1 MIYRTKDPMNVTV
14 FGAGYVGLVSAA
26 GLAAIGHNVICI
38 DVDQSRIERLM
49 LGDIPFYEP
58 GLIDL
63 VTECVR
69 SGHLRFTT
77 SSESA
82 IAHGEV
88 LIIGVGT
95 PPQLDGSAD
104 LTHVVDVARTIGQ
117 HLDHFA
123 VVVVKSTVPVGT
135 SDVVKQAVL
144 EGGQDNHRNYGAV
157 DFAVASNPEFLKEG
171 DAVRDF
177 MEPDRIVVGA
187 SDDRAIAVLKK
198 MYAPLCP
205 TPQVLMLMSERS
217 SELCKYASNA
227 MLATRISFMNE
238 IAKLSDT
245 LGADVIDVQ
254 RVMAADPRIGSKY
267 LSAGAGF
274 GGSCFPKDLRAIVAM
289 GADNGLK
296 MDLVRSVIDVN
307 DQQQHVMIEKAKQV
321 LGSLK
326 GKRCAVWGLSFKPET
341 DDIRDAPS
349 LALIRTLLAE
359 GATVVAHDPMVDWL
373 PMFSSLPS
381 ELFAIVENQNDALV
395 GADILFLV
403 TEWKQFRD
411 LDVSHLIANMNKP
424 VIIDGRNI
432 WHDHDF
438 TSTSVKYVGIGR
450 HSSNISSDISNDM
463 SKVIDQ
469 LEKLVG

>member
-1 MIYRTKDPMNVTV
+1 
-14 FGAGYVGLVSAA
+14 
-26 GLAAIGHNVICI
+26 
-38 DVDQSRIERLM
+38 
-49 LGDIPFYEP
+49 
-58 GLIDL
+58 
-63 VTECVR
+63 
-69 SGHLRFTT
+69 
-77 SSESA
+77 
-82 IAHGEV
+82 
-88 LIIGVGT
+88 
-95 PPQLDGSAD
+95 
-104 LTHVVDVARTIGQ
+104 
-117 HLDHFA
+117 
-123 VVVVKSTVPVGT
+123 
-135 SDVVKQAVL
+135 
-144 EGGQDNHRNYGAV
+144 
-157 DFAVASNPEFLKEG
+157 
-171 DAVRDF
+171 

-187 SDDRAIAVLKK
+187 SDDRAIAVLKR

-289 GADNGLK
+289 GADNGLN

-307 DQQQHVMIEKAKQV
+307 DKQQHVMIEKAKQV

-373 PMFSSLPS
+373 PMFSSLPP

-411 LDVSHLIANMNKP
+411 LDASLLIASMNNP
-424 VIIDGRNI
+424 VIVDGRNL

-438 TSTSVKYVGIGR
+438 ASTSVKYVGIGR
-450 HSSNISSDISNDM
+450 HSSNIRNDISNDV
-463 SKVIDQ
+463 SIDTDQ
-469 LEKLVG
+469 LEKLVS

>member
-1 MIYRTKDPMNVTV
+1 MIYRTKDPMKVTV

-26 GLAAIGHNVICI
+26 GLAAIGHSVICI
-38 DVDQSRIERLM
+38 DVDQSRVERLM

-77 SSESA
+77 SSVSA

-104 LTHVVDVARTIGQ
+104 LTHVVDVARTIGE

-144 EGGQDNHRNYGAV
+144 EGGHSNRNMV

-187 SDDRAIAVLKK
+187 SDDRAIAVLKR
-198 MYAPLCP
+198 MYAPLCS

-238 IAKLSDT
+238 IAKLSDM

-289 GADNGLK
+289 GADNGLN

-307 DQQQHVMIEKAKQV
+307 DQQQHVMIEKAKQA

-349 LALIRTLLAE
+349 LSLIRTLLAE

-373 PMFSSLPS
+373 PMFSSLPP
-381 ELFAIVENQNDALV
+381 EIFTIVENKNDALV
-395 GADILFLV
+395 RADILFLV

-411 LDVSHLIANMNKP
+411 LDASLLIANMNDP
-424 VIIDGRNI
+424 VIIDGRNL
-432 WHDHDF
+432 WHDKDF
-438 TSTSVKYVGIGR
+438 AGTLIKYVGIGR
-450 HSSNISSDISNDM
+450 HSSNMSNA
-463 SKVIDQ
+463 IDR

>member
-14 FGAGYVGLVSAA
+14 FGAGYVGLVSAT

-49 LGDIPFYEP
+49 LGDIPFYEF

-77 SSESA
+77 SSENA

-104 LTHVVDVARTIGQ
+104 LTHVIDVARTIGR
-117 HLDHFA
+117 HLNHFA

-135 SDVVKQAVL
+135 SEVVKQAVL
-144 EGGQDNHRNYGAV
+144 EGGQSNRNMV
-157 DFAVASNPEFLKEG
+157 NFAVASNPEFLKEG

-187 SDDRAIAVLKK
+187 SDDRAIAVLKR

-205 TPQVLMLMSERS
+205 TPQVLMVMSERS

-289 GADNGLK
+289 GADNGLN

-307 DQQQHVMIEKAKQV
+307 DQQQHVMIEKAKQA

-326 GKRCAVWGLSFKPET
+326 GKQCAVWGLSFKPET

-349 LALIRTLLAE
+349 LALIRTLLAG
-359 GATVVAHDPMVDWL
+359 GATVVAHDPMVNWL
-373 PMFSSLPS
+373 PMFSSLP
-381 ELFAIVENQNDALV
+381 EEIFTIVESQNDALV
-395 GADILFLV
+395 GADILFLI

-411 LDVSHLIANMNKP
+411 LDTSLLVANMNNP
-424 VIIDGRNI
+424 IIIDGRNL
-432 WHDHDF
+432 WHDKDF
-438 TSTSVKYVGIGR
+438 TGTSIKYVGIGR
-450 HSSNISSDISNDM
+450 NSSDMPIVVN
-463 SKVIDQ
+463 Q
-469 LEKLVG
+469 LNKLVG

>member
-1 MIYRTKDPMNVTV
+1 MIYRTKDPINVTV

-77 SSESA
+77 SSENA

-104 LTHVVDVARTIGQ
+104 LTHVVEVARTIGQ

-144 EGGQDNHRNYGAV
+144 EGGRSNHNSV
-157 DFAVASNPEFLKEG
+157 NVAVASNPEFLKEG

-187 SDDRAIAVLKK
+187 SDDRAISVLTR
-198 MYAPLCP
+198 MYAPLCS
-205 TPQVLMLMSERS
+205 TPKVLMLMSERS

-289 GADNGLK
+289 GADAGLN

-307 DQQQHVMIEKAKQV
+307 DKQQHVMIEKAKQV

-373 PMFSSLPS
+373 PMFSSLPP
-381 ELFAIVENQNDALV
+381 EIFTIVENQNDAFV

-411 LDVSHLIANMNKP
+411 LDASLLIASMNNP
-424 VIIDGRNI
+424 VIVDGRNL

-450 HSSNISSDISNDM
+450 NSRDIRNNMSNDV
-463 SKVIDQ
+463 SIDTDQ
-469 LEKLVG
+469 LEKLVS

>member
-144 EGGQDNHRNYGAV
+144 EGGRSNHNTV

-198 MYAPLCP
+198 MYAPLCS

-245 LGADVIDVQ
+245 LGAD
-254 RVMAADPRIGSKY
+254 
-267 LSAGAGF
+267 
-274 GGSCFPKDLRAIVAM
+274 
-289 GADNGLK
+289 
-296 MDLVRSVIDVN
+296 
-307 DQQQHVMIEKAKQV
+307 
-321 LGSLK
+321 
-326 GKRCAVWGLSFKPET
+326 
-341 DDIRDAPS
+341 
-349 LALIRTLLAE
+349 
-359 GATVVAHDPMVDWL
+359 
-373 PMFSSLPS
+373 
-381 ELFAIVENQNDALV
+381 
-395 GADILFLV
+395 
-403 TEWKQFRD
+403 
-411 LDVSHLIANMNKP
+411 
-424 VIIDGRNI
+424 
-432 WHDHDF
+432 
-438 TSTSVKYVGIGR
+438 
-450 HSSNISSDISNDM
+450 
-463 SKVIDQ
+463 
-469 LEKLVG
+469 

>member
-1 MIYRTKDPMNVTV
+1 MIYRTKDPMKVTV

-26 GLAAIGHNVICI
+26 GLAAIGHNVVCI
-38 DVDQSRIERLM
+38 DVDQSRVERLM

-77 SSESA
+77 SSLSA

-104 LTHVVDVARTIGQ
+104 LTHVVDVARTIGE

-144 EGGQDNHRNYGAV
+144 EGGHSNHNMV

-187 SDDRAIAVLKK
+187 SDDRAIAVLKR

-289 GADNGLK
+289 GADNGLS

-349 LALIRTLLAE
+349 LSLIRTLLAE

-373 PMFSSLPS
+373 PMFSSLPEEIFS
-381 ELFAIVENQNDALV
+381 IVENQNDALA

-411 LDVSHLIANMNKP
+411 LDVSYLATNMNNS
-424 VIIDGRNI
+424 VIIDGRNL

-450 HSSNISSDISNDM
+450 ASSNMSNDM
-463 SKVIDQ
+463 SSVGDQ

>member
-144 EGGQDNHRNYGAV
+144 EGGRSNHNTV

-187 SDDRAIAVLKK
+187 SDDRAIAVLKR

-289 GADNGLK
+289 GADNGLN

-307 DQQQHVMIEKAKQV
+307 DQQQHIMIEKAKQV

-349 LALIRTLLAE
+349 LVLIRTLLAE

-373 PMFSSLPS
+373 PMFSSLPP
-381 ELFAIVENQNDALV
+381 EIFTIVENKNDALV
-395 GADILFLV
+395 EADILFLV

-411 LDVSHLIANMNKP
+411 LDVSLLIANMNNP
-424 VIIDGRNI
+424 VIIDGRNL

-438 TSTSVKYVGIGR
+438 TSTAVKYVGIGR
-450 HSSNISSDISNDM
+450 HSSNISSDTSNDM
-463 SKVIDQ
+463 SKVMDQ
-469 LEKLVG
+469 LEKLVS

>member
-1 MIYRTKDPMNVTV
+1 MIYRTKDPMKVTV

-26 GLAAIGHNVICI
+26 GLAAIGHNVVCI
-38 DVDQSRIERLM
+38 DVDQSRVERLM

-77 SSESA
+77 SSVSA

-104 LTHVVDVARTIGQ
+104 LTHVVDVARTIGE

-144 EGGQDNHRNYGAV
+144 EGGHSNRNMV

-187 SDDRAIAVLKK
+187 SDDRAIAVLKR
-198 MYAPLCP
+198 MYAPLCS

-289 GADNGLK
+289 GADNGLN

-307 DQQQHVMIEKAKQV
+307 DQQQHVMIEKAKQA

-349 LALIRTLLAE
+349 LSLIRTLLAE

-373 PMFSSLPS
+373 PMFSSLPP
-381 ELFAIVENQNDALV
+381 EIFTIVENKNDALV
-395 GADILFLV
+395 RADILFLV

-411 LDVSHLIANMNKP
+411 LDASLLIANMNDP
-424 VIIDGRNI
+424 VIIDGRNL
-432 WHDHDF
+432 WHDKDF
-438 TSTSVKYVGIGR
+438 AGNLIKYVGIGR
-450 HSSNISSDISNDM
+450 HSSNMSNA
-463 SKVIDQ
+463 IDR

>member
-1 MIYRTKDPMNVTV
+1 MIYRTKDPMKVTV

-26 GLAAIGHNVICI
+26 GLAAIGHNVVCI
-38 DVDQSRIERLM
+38 DVDQSRVERLM

-77 SSESA
+77 SSLSA

-104 LTHVVDVARTIGQ
+104 LTHVVDVARTIGE

-144 EGGQDNHRNYGAV
+144 EGGHSNRNMV

-187 SDDRAIAVLKK
+187 SDDRAIAVLKR

-289 GADNGLK
+289 GEDNGLN

-349 LALIRTLLAE
+349 LSLIRTLLAE

-373 PMFSSLPS
+373 PMFSSLPP
-381 ELFAIVENQNDALV
+381 EIFTIVENKNDALV
-395 GADILFLV
+395 GTDILFLV

-411 LDVSHLIANMNKP
+411 LDVSRLIANMNDP
-424 VIIDGRNI
+424 VIIDGRNL
-432 WHDHDF
+432 WHDKDF
-438 TSTSVKYVGIGR
+438 DRTSIKYVGIGR
-450 HSSNISSDISNDM
+450 ATSNMSNDL
-463 SKVIDQ
+463 SNVIDQ
-469 LEKLVG
+469 LNKLVS

>member
-1 MIYRTKDPMNVTV
+1 MKVTV

-26 GLAAIGHNVICI
+26 GLAAIGHNVVCI
-38 DVDQSRIERLM
+38 DVDQRRVERLM

-77 SSESA
+77 SSVSA

-104 LTHVVDVARTIGQ
+104 LTHVVDVARTIGE

-144 EGGQDNHRNYGAV
+144 EGGHSNRNMV

-187 SDDRAIAVLKK
+187 SDDRAIAVLKR
-198 MYAPLCP
+198 MYAPLCS

-289 GADNGLK
+289 GADNGLN

-307 DQQQHVMIEKAKQV
+307 DQQQHVMIEKAKQA

-349 LALIRTLLAE
+349 LSLIRTLLAE

-373 PMFSSLPS
+373 PMFSSLPP
-381 ELFAIVENQNDALV
+381 EIFTIVENKNDALV
-395 GADILFLV
+395 RADILFLV

-411 LDVSHLIANMNKP
+411 LDASLLIANMNDP
-424 VIIDGRNI
+424 VIIDGRNL
-432 WHDHDF
+432 WHDKDF
-438 TSTSVKYVGIGR
+438 AGTLIKYVGIGR
-450 HSSNISSDISNDM
+450 HSSNMSNA
-463 SKVIDQ
+463 IDR

>member
-1 MIYRTKDPMNVTV
+1 MIYRTKDPMKVTV

-26 GLAAIGHNVICI
+26 GLAAIGHNVVCI
-38 DVDQSRIERLM
+38 DVDQSRVERLM

-77 SSESA
+77 SSLSA

-104 LTHVVDVARTIGQ
+104 LTHVVDVARTIGE

-144 EGGQDNHRNYGAV
+144 EGGHSNRNMV

-187 SDDRAIAVLKK
+187 SDDRAIAVLKR

-289 GADNGLK
+289 GADNGLN

-307 DQQQHVMIEKAKQV
+307 DQQQHVMIEKAKQA

-349 LALIRTLLAE
+349 LSLIRTLLAE

-373 PMFSSLPS
+373 PMFSSLPP
-381 ELFAIVENQNDALV
+381 EIFTIVENKNDALV
-395 GADILFLV
+395 RADILFLV

-411 LDVSHLIANMNKP
+411 LDASLLIANMNDP
-424 VIIDGRNI
+424 VIIDGRNL
-432 WHDHDF
+432 WHDKDF
-438 TSTSVKYVGIGR
+438 AGTLIKYVGIGR
-450 HSSNISSDISNDM
+450 HSSNMSNA
-463 SKVIDQ
+463 IDR

>member
-1 MIYRTKDPMNVTV
+1 MIYRTKEPMNVTV

-26 GLAAIGHNVICI
+26 GLAAIGHFVICI

-63 VTECVR
+63 VTKCVR

-77 SSESA
+77 SSVSA

-104 LTHVVDVARTIGQ
+104 LTHVVDLARTIGH

-144 EGGQDNHRNYGAV
+144 EGGRDNHNTV
-157 DFAVASNPEFLKEG
+157 NFVVASNPEFLKEG

-187 SDDRAIAVLKK
+187 SDDRAFAILKK
-198 MYAPLCP
+198 MYAPLCS

-289 GADNGLK
+289 GADNGLN

-307 DQQQHVMIEKAKQV
+307 DQQQNVMIDKAKQV

-349 LALIRTLLAE
+349 LALIRTVLAE

-373 PMFSSLPS
+373 PMFSSLPP
-381 ELFAIVENQNDALV
+381 EIFTIVENKNDALV

-411 LDVSHLIANMNKP
+411 LDVSLLIANMNDP
-424 VIIDGRNI
+424 VIIDGRNL
-432 WHDHDF
+432 WHDKDF
-438 TSTSVKYVGIGR
+438 PGTLIKYVGIGR
-450 HSSNISSDISNDM
+450 HSSNMSNA
-463 SKVIDQ
+463 IDR

>member
-1 MIYRTKDPMNVTV
+1 MIYRTKDPMKVTV

-26 GLAAIGHNVICI
+26 GLAAIGHNVVCI
-38 DVDQSRIERLM
+38 DVDQSRVERLM

-77 SSESA
+77 SSLSA

-144 EGGQDNHRNYGAV
+144 EGGRSNHNTV

-187 SDDRAIAVLKK
+187 SDDRAIAVLKR

-289 GADNGLK
+289 GADNGLS

-321 LGSLK
+321 LSSLK

-349 LALIRTLLAE
+349 LSLIRTLLAE

-373 PMFSSLPS
+373 PMFSSLPP
-381 ELFAIVENQNDALV
+381 EIFTIVENKKDALV

-411 LDVSHLIANMNKP
+411 LDVSYLVATMNNP
-424 VIIDGRNI
+424 VIIDGRNL
-432 WHDHDF
+432 WHDKDF
-438 TSTSVKYVGIGR
+438 DRTSIKYVGIGR
-450 HSSNISSDISNDM
+450 HSSKMSNA
-463 SKVIDQ
+463 IDQ

>member
-1 MIYRTKDPMNVTV
+1 
-14 FGAGYVGLVSAA
+14 
-26 GLAAIGHNVICI
+26 
-38 DVDQSRIERLM
+38 
-49 LGDIPFYEP
+49 
-58 GLIDL
+58 
-63 VTECVR
+63 
-69 SGHLRFTT
+69 
-77 SSESA
+77 
-82 IAHGEV
+82 
-88 LIIGVGT
+88 
-95 PPQLDGSAD
+95 
-104 LTHVVDVARTIGQ
+104 
-117 HLDHFA
+117 
-123 VVVVKSTVPVGT
+123 
-135 SDVVKQAVL
+135 
-144 EGGQDNHRNYGAV
+144 
-157 DFAVASNPEFLKEG
+157 
-171 DAVRDF
+171 VRDF

-187 SDDRAIAVLKK
+187 SDDRAVSVLTR

-205 TPQVLMLMSERS
+205 TPRVLMLMSERS

-307 DQQQHVMIEKAKQV
+307 DKQQHVMIEKAKQV

-373 PMFSSLPS
+373 PMFSSLPP

-411 LDVSHLIANMNKP
+411 LDVSILIASMNNP
-424 VIIDGRNI
+424 VIVDGRNL

-438 TSTSVKYVGIGR
+438 TATSVKYVGIGR
-450 HSSNISSDISNDM
+450 NSRDIRNNMSNDV
-463 SKVIDQ
+463 SIDTDQ
-469 LEKLVG
+469 LEKLVS

>member
-1 MIYRTKDPMNVTV
+1 MNVTV

-26 GLAAIGHNVICI
+26 GLAAIGHSVICI

-63 VTECVR
+63 VTGCVR
-69 SGHLRFTT
+69 SGHLRFTA

-144 EGGQDNHRNYGAV
+144 EGGRDNHRNQSSHSAV

-187 SDDRAIAVLKK
+187 SDNRAIAVLRR
-198 MYAPLCP
+198 MYAPLC
-205 TPQVLMLMSERS
+205 TSPQVLMLMSERS

-289 GADNGLK
+289 GADNGLN

-373 PMFSSLPS
+373 PMFSSLPPQI
-381 ELFAIVENQNDALV
+381 FTIVENKNDALV

-411 LDVSHLIANMNKP
+411 LDASLLIANMNNP
-424 VIIDGRNI
+424 VIVDGRNL

-450 HSSNISSDISNDM
+450 HSINIFNDM
-463 SKVIDQ
+463 CVDMSHVRDQ
-469 LEKLVG
+469 LEKLVS

>member
-1 MIYRTKDPMNVTV
+1 MIYRTKEPMNITV

-26 GLAAIGHNVICI
+26 GLAAIGHSVICI

-104 LTHVVDVARTIGQ
+104 LTHVVDVARTIGL

-144 EGGQDNHRNYGAV
+144 EGGRTNHNKV

-187 SDDRAIAVLKK
+187 SDDRAIAVLRR

-289 GADNGLK
+289 GADTGLS
-296 MDLVRSVIDVN
+296 MDLVRSVIHVN

-321 LGSLK
+321 LSSLK

-349 LALIRTLLAE
+349 LTLIRTLLAE

-373 PMFSSLPS
+373 PMFSSLPP
-381 ELFAIVENQNDALV
+381 EIFTIVENKNEALV

-411 LDVSHLIANMNKP
+411 LDASLLIANMNNP
-424 VIIDGRNI
+424 VIIDGRNL

-438 TSTSVKYVGIGR
+438 TSTSVKYLGIGR
-450 HSSNISSDISNDM
+450 HSSDIHNDV
-463 SKVIDQ
+463 SHDIDQ
-469 LEKLVG
+469 LNRLVS

>member
-1 MIYRTKDPMNVTV
+1 MKQLTSDPMNVSV
-14 FGAGYVGLVSAA
+14 FGAGYVGIVSAA
-26 GLAAIGHNVICI
+26 GLAAIGHYVICI

-77 SSESA
+77 SSQSA

-95 PPQLDGSAD
+95 PPQLNGSAD
-104 LTHVVDVARTIGQ
+104 LTHVVEVARTIGR

-144 EGGQDNHRNYGAV
+144 EGNRSHRSNHDAI

-187 SDDRAIAVLKK
+187 SDDRAIEVLSR

-205 TPQVLMLMSERS
+205 TPQVLMVMSERS

-254 RVMAADPRIGSKY
+254 RVMAADSRIGAKY

-289 GADNGLK
+289 GADNGLN
-296 MDLVRSVIDVN
+296 MDLVRSVINVN
-307 DQQQHVMIEKAKQV
+307 DQQQHVMVEKATQV

-359 GATVVAHDPMVDWL
+359 GATVVAHDPMVEWI
-373 PMFSSLPS
+373 PMFSSIPA
-381 ELFAIVENQNDALV
+381 EIFTIVESQNDALV

-411 LDVSHLIANMNKP
+411 LDMSLLIANMNNP
-424 VIIDGRNI
+424 VIIDGRNL
-432 WHDHDF
+432 WHDKDF
-438 TSTSVKYVGIGR
+438 ASTSVKYVGIGR
-450 HSSNISSDISNDM
+450 HSSNTSIDM
-463 SKVIDQ
+463 SNAIDQ
-469 LEKLVG
+469 LEKLVS

>member
-26 GLAAIGHNVICI
+26 GLAAIGHSVICI

-77 SSESA
+77 SSECA

-144 EGGQDNHRNYGAV
+144 EGGLNKCNTRSAI

-187 SDDRAIAVLKK
+187 SDDRAIAVLKR
-198 MYAPLCP
+198 MYAPLCS

-289 GADNGLK
+289 GADNGLN

-326 GKRCAVWGLSFKPET
+326 GKHCAVWGLSFKPET

-349 LALIRTLLAE
+349 LSLIRTLLAE
-359 GATVVAHDPMVDWL
+359 GATVVAHDPMVEWL
-373 PMFSSLPS
+373 PMFSSLPP
-381 ELFAIVENQNDALV
+381 EIFTIVENKKDALV

-411 LDVSHLIANMNKP
+411 LDVSNLVATMNNP
-424 VIIDGRNI
+424 VIIDGRNL
-432 WHDHDF
+432 WHDKDF
-438 TSTSVKYVGIGR
+438 DRTSIKYVGIGR
-450 HSSNISSDISNDM
+450 HSSDIHNDM
-463 SKVIDQ
+463 SNVIDQ
-469 LEKLVG
+469 LNRLVS

>member
-1 MIYRTKDPMNVTV
+1 MIYRTKDPMKVTV

-26 GLAAIGHNVICI
+26 GLAAIGHNVVCI
-38 DVDQSRIERLM
+38 DVDQSRVERLM

-77 SSESA
+77 SSLSA

-144 EGGQDNHRNYGAV
+144 EGGHSNRNMV

-187 SDDRAIAVLKK
+187 SDDRAIAVLKR
-198 MYAPLCP
+198 MYAPLCS

-289 GADNGLK
+289 GADNGLN

-307 DQQQHVMIEKAKQV
+307 DQQQHVMIEKAKQA

-349 LALIRTLLAE
+349 LSLIRTLLAE

-373 PMFSSLPS
+373 PMFSSLPP
-381 ELFAIVENQNDALV
+381 EIFTIVENKNDALV
-395 GADILFLV
+395 RADILFLV

-411 LDVSHLIANMNKP
+411 LDASLLIANMNDP
-424 VIIDGRNI
+424 VIIDGRNL
-432 WHDHDF
+432 WHDKDF
-438 TSTSVKYVGIGR
+438 AGTLIKYVGIGR
-450 HSSNISSDISNDM
+450 HSSNMSNA
-463 SKVIDQ
+463 IDR

>member
-1 MIYRTKDPMNVTV
+1 M
-14 FGAGYVGLVSAA
+14 
-26 GLAAIGHNVICI
+26 
-38 DVDQSRIERLM
+38 
-49 LGDIPFYEP
+49 
-58 GLIDL
+58 
-63 VTECVR
+63 
-69 SGHLRFTT
+69 
-77 SSESA
+77 
-82 IAHGEV
+82 
-88 LIIGVGT
+88 
-95 PPQLDGSAD
+95 
-104 LTHVVDVARTIGQ
+104 
-117 HLDHFA
+117 
-123 VVVVKSTVPVGT
+123 
-135 SDVVKQAVL
+135 
-144 EGGQDNHRNYGAV
+144 V

-187 SDDRAIAVLKK
+187 SDDRAIAVLKR

-289 GADNGLK
+289 GADNGLN

-307 DQQQHVMIEKAKQV
+307 DQQQNVMIEKAKQV

-349 LALIRTLLAE
+349 LSLIRTLLAE

-373 PMFSSLPS
+373 PMFSSLP
-381 ELFAIVENQNDALV
+381 EEIFTIVENKNAALV

-411 LDVSHLIANMNKP
+411 LDVSYLATNMNNP
-424 VIIDGRNI
+424 VIIDGRNL
-432 WHDHDF
+432 WHDKDF
-438 TSTSVKYVGIGR
+438 DRTSIKYVGIGR
-450 HSSNISSDISNDM
+450 HSSKMSNA
-463 SKVIDQ
+463 IDQ

>member
-1 MIYRTKDPMNVTV
+1 MIYRTKDPMKVTV

-26 GLAAIGHNVICI
+26 GLAAIGHNVVCI
-38 DVDQSRIERLM
+38 DVDQSRVERLM

-77 SSESA
+77 SSLSA

-104 LTHVVDVARTIGQ
+104 LTHVVDVARTIGE

-144 EGGQDNHRNYGAV
+144 EGGHSNRNMV

-187 SDDRAIAVLKK
+187 SDDRAIAVLKR
-198 MYAPLCP
+198 MYAPLCS

-289 GADNGLK
+289 GADNGLN

-307 DQQQHVMIEKAKQV
+307 DQQQHVMIEKAKQA

-349 LALIRTLLAE
+349 LSLIRTLLAE

-373 PMFSSLPS
+373 PMFSSLPP
-381 ELFAIVENQNDALV
+381 EIFTIVENKNDALV
-395 GADILFLV
+395 RADILFLV

-411 LDVSHLIANMNKP
+411 LDASLLIANMNDP
-424 VIIDGRNI
+424 VIIDGRNL
-432 WHDHDF
+432 WHDKDF
-438 TSTSVKYVGIGR
+438 AGTLIKYVGIGR
-450 HSSNISSDISNDM
+450 HSSNMSNA
-463 SKVIDQ
+463 IDR